1 MIFNEHLI
9 NSYLERVITMKK
21 FEIPFNF
28 DIELLNF
35 LDKNID
41 KNWVEFLFLS
51 PFKDDGINARSHV
64 ENVNVN
70 GWTYK
75 VPETRDEYT
84 KIIGEIQSR
93 GYRPAILLQEPEQ
106 IPIKR
111 LEYYF
116 KLGIRDFVVNNDQV
130 ALNIKN
136 KDSSYNVVA
145 SITKTLSA
153 NDIAEND
160 YSMYDKIVLHFP
172 FNRALDRLKELP
184 QKYSYTILAN
194 SYCSYKCAVAKKHWY
209 SNAEESKNINCVKH
223 DNKDSLVYI
232 PPEYLHLF
240 ELYTSSFKLQ
250 GREYPTHILAN
261 EIYYYYNKLH
271 NPMAGV
277 IYNRLSPF
285 NQQQYF
291 NEAKNLSFVIND
303 NFKPKSPT
311 TPNSSNGL
319 KTSA

>member
-1 MIFNEHLI
+1 
-9 NSYLERVITMKK
+9 MKK

-41 KNWVEFLFLS
+41 KNWIEFLFLS
-51 PFKDDGINARSHV
+51 PFKEGSINARSHV

-84 KIIGEIQSR
+84 KIIEEIQR
-93 GYRPAILLQEPEQ
+93 HDYRPAILLQETRY
-106 IPIKR
+106 IPMEK
-111 LEYYF
+111 LDYYF
-116 KLGIRDFVVNNDQV
+116 KLGIKDFVVNNDQV

-136 KDSSYNVVA
+136 KNPNYNVVA

-153 NDIAEND
+153 NDIAQND

-172 FNRALDRLKELP
+172 FNRALDRLRELP
-184 QKYSYTILAN
+184 QKYNYTILAN
-194 SYCSYKCAVAKKHWY
+194 SYCSYKCVVAKSHWY
-209 SNAEESKNINCVKH
+209 SSAEEAKNINCVKH
-223 DNKDSLVYI
+223 NDKDSLVYI
-232 PPEYLHLF
+232 PPEYIYLF
-240 ELYTSSFKLQ
+240 EPYASSFKLQ

-261 EIYYYYNKLH
+261 EIYYYYNRLH

-285 NQQQYF
+285 NKQQYF
-291 NEAKNLSFVIND
+291 NAAKDLSFVINN
-303 NFKPKSPT
+303 NFTPRTPT
-311 TPNSSNGL
+311 TPNSNNSL

>member
-1 MIFNEHLI
+1 
-9 NSYLERVITMKK
+9 MKK

-35 LDKNID
+35 LDDNID
-41 KNWVEFLFLS
+41 KNWIEFLFLS
-51 PFKDDGINARSHV
+51 PFKEDGINARSHV

-70 GWTYK
+70 GWTYR

-84 KIIGEIQSR
+84 KIIEEIQKR
-93 GYRPAILLQEPEQ
+93 GYRPAVLLQETRYFPMD
-106 IPIKR
+106 K
-111 LEYYF
+111 LDYYF

-153 NDIAEND
+153 NDIAQND
-160 YSMYDKIVLHFP
+160 YSMYDRIVLHFP

-184 QKYSYTILAN
+184 QKYNYTILAN
-194 SYCSYKCAVAKKHWY
+194 SYCCYKCTVAKKHWY
-209 SNAEESKNINCVKH
+209 STPEEAKKLNCIKH
-223 DNKDSLVYI
+223 DDKDSLVYI
-232 PPEYLHLF
+232 PPEYIYLF
-240 ELYTSSFKLQ
+240 EPYAASFKLQ
-250 GREYPTHILAN
+250 GREYPTYKLAN
-261 EIYYYYNKLH
+261 EIYYYYNRLH

-285 NQQQYF
+285 NMHQYF
-291 NEAKNLSFVIND
+291 NAAKDMKFVIND
-303 NFKPKSPT
+303 SFTPQNPN
-311 TPNSSNGL
+311 TPNSDNSL

>member
-1 MIFNEHLI
+1 
-9 NSYLERVITMKK
+9 MKK

-35 LDKNID
+35 LDNNID
-41 KNWVEFLFLS
+41 KNWIEFLFLS
-51 PFKDDGINARSHV
+51 PFKEDGINARSHV

-75 VPETRDEYT
+75 VPESRDEYT
-84 KIIGEIQSR
+84 KIIEEMIRR
-93 GYRPAILLQEPEQ
+93 GYRPSILFQETEP
-106 IPIKR
+106 IPIEK
-111 LEYYF
+111 LDYYF
-116 KLGIRDFVVNNDQV
+116 KLGIKDFVVNNDQL

-136 KDSSYNVVA
+136 KDSNYNVVA

-172 FNRALDRLKELP
+172 FNRALSRLEELP
-184 QKYSYTILAN
+184 QKYNYAILAN
-194 SYCSYKCAVAKKHWY
+194 SYCSYNCTVAKKHWY
-209 SNAEESKNINCVKH
+209 SNSEEAKKINCVKH
-223 DNKDSLVYI
+223 LNKDTLVYI
-232 PPEYLHLF
+232 PPEYIHLF
-240 ELYTSSFKLQ
+240 EPYASSFKLQ
-250 GREYPTHILAN
+250 GREYSTPVLAN

-285 NQQQYF
+285 NEQQYF
-291 NEAKNLSFVIND
+291 NEAKDLSFVIN
-303 NFKPKSPT
+303 NSFTPKSPT
-311 TPNSSNGL
+311 TPNSNKGL
-319 KTSA
+319 RTSA